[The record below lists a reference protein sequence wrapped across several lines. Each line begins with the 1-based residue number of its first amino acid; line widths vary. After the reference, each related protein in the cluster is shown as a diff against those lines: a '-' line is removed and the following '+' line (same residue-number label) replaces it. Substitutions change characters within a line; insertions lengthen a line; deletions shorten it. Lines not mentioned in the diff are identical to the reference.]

1 MELNPLHAKCC
12 VIWYFILLGVMT
24 GVWAA
29 RIPELKVSYELS
41 DGSLGLILLLC
52 NWGNIFSSF
61 DILLQHI
68 VWKQVRCGPRCIHTM
83 WHASGR
89 RVGNQSLCPCLLSLH
104 FRLLSGMRWLINT
117 QASIIEKLT
126 RASLMGSFYR
136 WYSIGGV
143 AGVLSGGL
151 MQSANINIFHS
162 FFIISACC
170 IFLSELISLKLVSRD
185 DIKDIMMI
193 TFSLY
198 KTSRVPTSDTAS
210 VTKANR
216 MIVSI
221 SILAVVFEEKE
232 QIHSL
237 SVIVPYSI
245 CFLFG

>member
-1 MELNPLHAKCC
+1 MVLGASILCGMLPDVGLGINLYVLSSSLFFLGFSLAC
-12 VIWYFILLGVMT
+12 V
-24 GVWAA
+24 
-29 RIPELKVSYELS
+29 
-41 DGSLGLILLLC
+41 
-52 NWGNIFSSF
+52 
-61 DILLQHI
+61 DI
-68 VWKQVRCGPRCIHTM
+68 
-83 WHASGR
+83 S
-89 RVGNQSLCPCLLSLH
+89 
-104 FRLLSGMRWLINT
+104 INT

-126 RASLMGSFYR
+126 RASLMGSFYG